1 MWRRSSPSRFMK
13 YVYLFVLGA
22 VLVGFG
28 KSLLKAQSFEESLE
42 LLKSF
47 LILVLVLAIRLR

>member
-1 MWRRSSPSRFMK
+1 MK